1 MSEIAI
7 ASINS
12 FGISPKADFAPPSE
26 EQIFVLTAC
35 QLQDLIT
42 QAIQKAIQPL
52 QDRIETLEATVARQ
66 DEKIAS
72 LESTASLHEENL
84 FIQLRLI
91 GQLREAA
98 QKTATPPAPPK
109 GTKTL
114 ARLAKIDEI
123 LKTRRAT
130 TLKELERI
138 LGIDRATMTR
148 LLARLDMRRYEIH
161 SRPGDDREKVLRL
174 KAQIR

>member
-1 MSEIAI
+1 MSEIAT
-7 ASINS
+7 ASINT
-12 FGISPKADFAPPSE
+12 FGTTSPKADFVPPSE
-26 EQIFVLTAC
+26 RLITMTIG
-35 QLQDLIT
+35 QLQDLIKE
-42 QAIQKAIQPL
+42 AVEKAILPL
-52 QDRIETLEATVARQ
+52 QERIESLEATVARQ
-66 DEKIAS
+66 DEKIAA